1 MKIFSKKCAKY
12 EVPALYIYI
21 YIYIY
26 IMTYNVYYVL

>member
-12 EVPALYIYI
+12 EVPAFYI

-26 IMTYNVYYVL
+26 IMTYDAYYVL